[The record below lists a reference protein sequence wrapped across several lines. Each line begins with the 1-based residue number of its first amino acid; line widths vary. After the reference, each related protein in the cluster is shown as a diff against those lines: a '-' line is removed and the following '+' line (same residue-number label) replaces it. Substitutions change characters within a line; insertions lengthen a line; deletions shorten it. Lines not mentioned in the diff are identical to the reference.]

1 MPKGTFDILPYGT
14 EEPWQLS
21 SLWSFAEGVIR
32 ATAKDYGFGEI
43 RTPIYESTELF
54 HRGVGDSSDIVMKEM
69 FSFEDRG
76 GRNISLRPEGT
87 ASVMRAFLEHRLEQV
102 SGVHKFFYIAPMF
115 RYERPQSGRYRQ
127 HHQFGVEAIGANSP
141 VQDAEVIDLLLET
154 YRRIGLKDLTV
165 QINSVGDLPS
175 RLAFREA
182 LQAYL
187 RPRFAE
193 LSEDSQV
200 RFEKNPLRI
209 LDSKDPK
216 DKEILLGAPSIL
228 ECLSPAAKAHF
239 DELRRLLDQ
248 VKIPYSVNDRIV
260 RGLDYYNKTV
270 FEVAAN
276 VLGAQNA
283 IGGGGRYD
291 GLISSFGGPDLPG
304 VGFGSGIERILQTL
318 VAQNGTLPNATGP
331 LLYLLPL
338 GEEARGACFPIA
350 TECRRHHISAE
361 IDLHAKKIQA
371 GLQNATRVGAKLCAI
386 IGSEELAKGIVQL
399 KHLDTR
405 EQQEVRLTDLL
416 QVCRNIQ
423 KSL

>member
-1 MPKGTFDILPYGT
+1 MIELNDQYVDK
-14 EEPWQLS
+14 
-21 SLWSFAEGVIR
+21 FAQ
-32 ATAKDYGFGEI
+32 
-43 RTPIYESTELF
+43 YENQN
-54 HRGVGDSSDIVMKEM
+54 KC
-69 FSFEDRG
+69 
-76 GRNISLRPEGT
+76 
-87 ASVMRAFLEHRLEQV
+87 
-102 SGVHKFFYIAPMF
+102 
-115 RYERPQSGRYRQ
+115 
-127 HHQFGVEAIGANSP
+127 
-141 VQDAEVIDLLLET
+141 
-154 YRRIGLKDLTV
+154 
-165 QINSVGDLPS
+165 
-175 RLAFREA
+175 FREA